1 MKVSRH
7 VILLVVVLAFAAIMT
22 AGLLTKSSRVHAS
35 ASTVSHDCDHELPA
49 TAVRR
54 QPLTN
59 HALAHIPELE

>member
-1 MKVSRH
+1 MKVGRH
-7 VILLVVVLAFAAIMT
+7 VILLVMVMAFAAIMT
-22 AGLLTKSSRVHAS
+22 AGLLTKSSSVHPS
-35 ASTVSHDCDHELPA
+35 ASTVSHDCDHELPP